1 MLVKLSQKLLVMST
15 GLLIF
20 NPFLEELAGYG
31 ALAIRLLI
39 TSLRTFQVCFK
50 LDLAI
55 YNFLL

>member
-1 MLVKLSQKLLVMST
+1 MST

-20 NPFLEELAGYG
+20 NPFLEKLAGYG
-31 ALAIRLLI
+31 ALAIRLLV
-39 TSLRTFQVCFK
+39 TSLRNFQVCFK